1 MDGTLKN
8 FLDSGRHLLTDT
20 KMPRQASKNKPGRP
34 LTTAQES
41 DPHKVFVSYAITNKP
56 KKLELL
62 EDIKRF
68 IKQAEDL
75 L

>member
-20 KMPRQASKNKPGRP
+20 KMPRQASNKKPGR
-34 LTTAQES
+34 LTTAQEG
-41 DPHKVFVSYAITNKP
+41 DPHKVFVSYAIANKP

-62 EDIKRF
+62 DDIKRF